1 MDELLVYRDLLGARS
16 EGFVAMQYLGFQ
28 TLKPFFIGTRG
39 TPPGEG
45 MRIADGPLGRFR
57 ARQLGIAGKEL
68 AHWIETHKPRAVHA
82 QFGLGGALAL
92 PFAAQFDLPLFVT
105 FHGGDATKETHYRKR
120 WPVPTIYQRRMHAMV
135 ERARLI
141 FCVSDYLR
149 DVLLQRGFPGAK
161 LLTHH
166 LGIELPKKPVLP
178 AYPLRSPNVLLV
190 ARLVEKKGVDV
201 AIDAMAK
208 LRGEMPDLVLGIV
221 GDGPLRKSLE
231 QRVRDSG
238 ANVHFFG
245 WHTPDEVH
253 ARMREASMLLIPSR
267 TASSGDAEGLGLVT
281 LEAQSVGCPVIGS
294 NHGGIPEAVLH
305 DKTGLL
311 VPEADDDALA
321 AAILRMRRENGL
333 AERLRVAAF
342 ARLLEDFDAR
352 KQSAWMERIL
362 LSMTGGER

>member
-16 EGFVAMQYLGFQ
+16 EGFVAMQYAGF
-28 TLKPFFIGTRG
+28 TRLKPFYVGTRG
-39 TPPGEG
+39 ELPGEG
-45 MRIADGPLGRFR
+45 LLIANGPIGRFR
-57 ARQLGIAGKEL
+57 ARQLGGPGEDL
-68 AHWIETHKPRAVHA
+68 THWIETNKPRAIHA

-92 PFAAQFDLPLFVT
+92 PFAQQFDLPLFVT

-120 WPVPTIYQRRMHAMV
+120 WPVPTIYQRRMDAMID
-135 ERARLI
+135 RARLI

-149 DVLLQRGFPGAK
+149 DVLLGRGFPAAK
-161 LLTHH
+161 LLTYH

-178 AYPLRSPNVLLV
+178 PYPLRSPNVLLV

-208 LRGEMPDLVLGIV
+208 LQSEAPELVLGIV
-221 GDGPLRKSLE
+221 GDGPLRKDLE
-231 QRVRDSG
+231 QRARDSG

-253 ARMREASMLLIPSR
+253 ARMREAAMLLIPSR

-294 NHGGIPEAVLH
+294 RHGGIPEAVLH
-305 DKTGLL
+305 DQTGLL
-311 VPEADDDALA
+311 VPEADADALA

-333 AERLRVAAF
+333 PERLRVAAF
-342 ARLLEDFDAR
+342 DRLLEDFDAK
-352 KQSAWMERIL
+352 KQSAWLEQIL
-362 LSMTGGER
+362 LSMTGGD